1 VINYQ
6 SPSIPLLVRMKP
18 GALDRVGIYFARAG
32 VRGIGLFVSAGL
44 PPSILDRVRRS
55 CEANG
60 VRLVYTVEPVDA
72 SLEAAADLFAA
83 LPSGC
88 DALAG
93 LGGGKALDLAK
104 FVAVLANRPYY
115 AIPTSLSND
124 GFCSPQASLT
134 VKGWRKSLGAR
145 IPTGVVVDTEVCLAA
160 PMPLWWSGVGDL
172 VSKLTAIHDWRLA
185 FHADGTPFNDF
196 AALLSD
202 ATVFQF
208 IANPDRDPEG
218 IRALAT
224 ALMLNGVAME
234 ICGNSRPASG
244 SEHLVSHALDGFSAR
259 PRLHGL
265 QVGVAT
271 YIVSHLQGQGTETVR
286 ELFAKT
292 NFWQAFA
299 NDPLSRTEWVEAFR
313 RAPTI
318 KQDFHTVLST
328 RDVLPEVEELITND
342 PDLRGIF
349 SQ

>member
-1 VINYQ
+1 MINHQ
-6 SPSIPLLVRMKP
+6 SPSIPLLVRIKP

-32 VRGIGLFVSAGL
+32 IRGIGLFVSSGL
-44 PPSILDRVRRS
+44 PASILERVRRS

-60 VRLVYTVEPVDA
+60 VRLVYTVEPKDA
-72 SLEAAADLFAA
+72 SLESATDLFAS
-83 LPSGC
+83 LPAGC
-88 DALAG
+88 EALAG

-134 VKGWRKSLGAR
+134 VKGRRKSLGAR
-145 IPTGVVVDTEVCLAA
+145 IPTGIVVDTEACLAA
-160 PMPLWWSGVGDL
+160 PLPLWWSGVGDL
-172 VSKLTAIHDWRLA
+172 VSKITAIHDWRLA

-218 IRALAT
+218 IRTLAT

-244 SEHLVSHALDGFSAR
+244 SEHLVSHALDSFSAH

-271 YIVSHLQGQGTETVR
+271 YIVSLLQGQGTENIAA
-286 ELFAKT
+286 LFEKT
-292 NFWQAFA
+292 GFWDAFA
-299 NDPLSRTEWVEAFR
+299 NDPLPRSEWLEAFR

-318 KQDFHTVLST
+318 KQDFHTILST
-328 RDVLPEVEELITND
+328 RDVLPEVEALLATD
-342 PDLRGIF
+342 SKLKTVF
-349 SQ
+349 V